1 MSQKAVDHLIAR
13 MATDPG
19 FHAQVQA
26 DPVTAL
32 AGFHLTD
39 EERQLVSSLA
49 PDQDDQAAPLAPRSS
64 KSALFFGSAL
74 HDAAATPAHHA
85 SSAAAH
91 SSANAHATAG
101 ASPIEQAVTW
111 ASAMDPGSADEEAE
125 LVGEATNL
133 VEEAT
138 GQAPG
143 GADEELPPDLP
154 VGGAGPA

>member
-1 MSQKAVDHLIAR
+1 MSQKAVDHIIAR

-19 FHAQVQA
+19 YHTQVQT
-26 DPVTAL
+26 DPATAL
-32 AGFHLTD
+32 AGFDLTD

-49 PDQDDQAAPLAPRSS
+49 PDHDVHAAPLAPRSS

-74 HDAAATPAHHA
+74 HDAAATPAHSA
-85 SSAAAH
+85 ASAAAH
-91 SSANAHATAG
+91 SLSTAHAAAG

-125 LVGEATNL
+125 LVGGATNL
-133 VEEAT
+133 IEEA

-143 GADEELPPDLP
+143 AIEEELPTDLP
-154 VGGAGPA
+154 TEGASPA